1 VHRIQGCSRL
11 RREHGCRWPV
21 QNIGGYMAPTGS
33 GELCQRHHHY
43 AGHVLGDRVA
53 YRGQGRPAEGEG
65 EIQRRKAGL

>member
-1 VHRIQGCSRL
+1 
-11 RREHGCRWPV
+11 
-21 QNIGGYMAPTGS
+21 MAPTGS